1 MTFMQCCGGVSKE
14 KEQENFL
21 HQVPRPIFQKT
32 TFKKSQLV
40 LSSWACLF
48 TEGICRRVFTTATK
62 VWQFRPKGT
71 KILFGHQDQEPH
83 PLPSKSM
90 IYKGPLETQPLASTP
105 VFVWFK
111 IN

>member
-1 MTFMQCCGGVSKE
+1 VLWWCKQRKRARQFLASSASSHFSK
-14 KEQENFL
+14 NY
-21 HQVPRPIFQKT
+21 
-32 TFKKSQLV
+32 FKKSQLV

-90 IYKGPLETQPLASTP
+90 IYRGPLKTQPLASTP